1 MSNQKSSIKTFLKK
15 YLPSTDSNWNA
26 NTCRKYGNSSQHSYS
41 IFHGNSNPELVSC
54 TPQGSYERNFQYSSF
69 SNSKSGTSFSDTGLI
84 FLVPVKV
91 FLLVRSLIL
100 LNLLKDQLCFILNYM
115 IILTEIMLLTVTL
128 DYLLQKLWM

>member
-1 MSNQKSSIKTFLKK
+1 MSTQQSTIKTFWKK
-15 YLPSTDSNWNA
+15 DLPSTDSNSNA

-41 IFHGNSNPELVSC
+41 LFHGNSHPELVSC

-69 SNSKSGTSFSDTGLI
+69 SNTKSGTSFSDTGLI

-100 LNLLKDQLCFILNYM
+100 LNLLKDQLCSILNYL

-128 DYLLQKLWM
+128 DYLFKKL